1 MCGLFFEK
9 NHLLNWII
17 LGVYSKIWPKY
28 ARISKQTDAAQ
39 NLIDDFVL
47 TLTVGRTFHRKDFK
61 WKQYGGTG
69 LISEQTEALY
79 AENNK

>member
-1 MCGLFFEK
+1 MCRLFFEK

-47 TLTVGRTFHRKDFK
+47 TLTVGGTFHRKDFK
-61 WKQYGGTG
+61 WKQYEGTG
-69 LISEQTEALY
+69 LISEQTEVLY